1 MNDKLM
7 HYGVLGMKWGVRRSS
22 PTNGQRRKDSLNKG
36 TAGKLFTPSLKNGK
50 DKPNISP
57 AEKMVKE
64 TKASLDEAS
73 SEASSVARSVSQIK
87 RSKAKKNN
95 ARQISKMTDQELK
108 DAVNRLNLE
117 RSYKSLTESEINSG
131 MSYVSDI
138 LGVVG
143 GAVGIAGSTLAIVS
157 AVKNLK

>member
-73 SEASSVARSVSQIK
+73 SVARSVSQIK
-87 RSKAKKNN
+87 RSKAKNNN

-143 GAVGIAGSTLAIVS
+143 GVVGIAGSTLAIVS